1 MFWVYDS
8 SIPALLAAGRP
19 IIRRARD
26 AVNAHGRRKQMRAEI
41 ARRMHD
47 VAAYLFAPVYCGDDS
62 CGRGARPLTCPVS
75 R

>member
-8 SIPALLAAGRP
+8 SMRALLAAARP

-26 AVNAHGRRKQMRAEI
+26 AVNAHGRDKQMRAEI
-41 ARRMHD
+41 ARRVRD
-47 VAAYLFAPVYCGDDS
+47 VAAYYLRAVNCGDDA
-62 CGRGARPLTCPVS
+62 CGGGTPPLTCPVS